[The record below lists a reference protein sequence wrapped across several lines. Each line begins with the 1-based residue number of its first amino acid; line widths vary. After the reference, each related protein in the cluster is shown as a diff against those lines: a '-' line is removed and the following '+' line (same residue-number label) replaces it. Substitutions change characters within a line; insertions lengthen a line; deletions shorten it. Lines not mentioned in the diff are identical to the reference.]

1 MGDLKINN
9 ITPSTGNIKVGTTN
23 VSQIY
28 CGSTLVWPL
37 APQPVACNLP
47 DVIIGTQTWKGCNLD
62 TSTYVNGDTIPQA
75 ITDVDWMDKNAN
87 GIGAWCYYENNVANG
102 PIYGKLYNGYAIAD
116 TIHGGLALPSGY
128 HIPTRNEFTI
138 LSNFLGNDSFA
149 GGKLKEPSTTY
160 WSSPNSILTPYSG
173 FRALPG
179 GRRDLGGLFENINTY
194 GAWWSSTIGG
204 IPNSYWARYLYNIA
218 TTFTEQNLGLG
229 LGHSVRLIK
238 NS

>member
-9 ITPSTGNIKVGTTN
+9 ITPLTGNIKVGTTN

-37 APQPVACNLP
+37 GPQPEACNLP

-62 TSTYVNGDTIPQA
+62 TSTYANGDTIPQA
-75 ITDVDWMDKNAN
+75 TTDADWEDKFTN
-87 GIGAWCYYENNVANG
+87 GIGAWCYYNNDPTNG
-102 PIYGKLYNGYAIAD
+102 SIYGKLYNGFAIAD

-128 HIPTRNEFTI
+128 HIPTKNEFTI

-160 WSSPNSILTPYSG
+160 WTSPNSILTPYSG
-173 FRALPG
+173 FAALPG
-179 GRRDLGGLFENINTY
+179 GRRVPAGGFEDVNTY
-194 GAWWSSTIGG
+194 GAWWSATIGVA
-204 IPNSYWARYLYNIA
+204 NNTWFARYIFNGS
-218 TTFTEQNLGLG
+218 TVFVEQNLSLG
-229 LGHSVRLIK
+229 LGHSVRLIQ